1 MNNGSP
7 FLILDQPCDAAIEGV
22 ARQIGLVG
30 LRAFRTF
37 DQRIVQRAQVN
48 CPCPHHG
55 TAQCDCQMAVLL
67 VYGGQTQLVSIV
79 AHGHNGQTWF
89 SMVDTPQQRADPRL
103 EAAIRL
109 ALAPRFP

>member
-1 MNNGSP
+1 
-7 FLILDQPCDAAIEGV
+7 
-22 ARQIGLVG
+22 
-30 LRAFRTF
+30 
-37 DQRIVQRAQVN
+37 
-48 CPCPHHG
+48 
-55 TAQCDCQMAVLL
+55 MAVLL

-89 SMVDTPQQRADPRL
+89 SMVDTPQQRADPHL